1 MNAGRRGGST
11 SFSRAGPSTVLR
23 HRRATAAPLT
33 CWRVCCHD
41 RYAKKD
47 LKKLIKN
54 KRALLMDAAQED
66 KHEFMD
72 LRRCVRA
79 AKMKVRL
86 HSVASVPC

>member
-1 MNAGRRGGST
+1 MEAVQVFQERGQVRSCDTGA
-11 SFSRAGPSTVLR
+11 R
-23 HRRATAAPLT
+23 TAAPLT
-33 CWRVCCHD
+33 CWRVCCHE